1 MVIGITFAKM
11 RLHSILKRI
20 DQKETTSVPN
30 GFSHEFLILNIT
42 IFNQQLFALQSL
54 LPYLAGPEMAAG
66 NFSVGALSI

>member
-30 GFSHEFLILNIT
+30 GFSHEFLILNTT
-42 IFNQQLFALQSL
+42 IFNQRLFALQSL
-54 LPYLAGPEMAAG
+54 FSYHAGPEMADG
-66 NFSVGALSI
+66 NFSVGALAI